1 MSISRTSVFLRA
13 TLLGGSIL
21 TLAACDPDGNFDYDM
36 RNFGQGSG
44 LDTTAAANSAQP
56 RPQPDARGVITY
68 PNYQIAV
75 ARQGDTVESLS
86 ARVGLPAGDVARHN
100 AIAPGTPLRDG
111 EVLALPTRVAGGLTP
126 APDGTGRIDVSTIAS
141 GAIDRAEG
149 ATPGTTVAPST
160 GSTIAATEPIRH
172 RVMRGETAY
181 SVARLYSVNV
191 KALGDWNGLGADLTV
206 REGQTLIIPVASSA
220 GAPRQVVTAPGEGS
234 PTPTPPSAA
243 QALPAEKTTPAAQPV
258 ATPKQPDLGSQTT
271 AASNARLAMPVQGKI
286 IRGYSTKTKGIDIA
300 AAAGTTV
307 TAAGDGQVAVVTK
320 DTQEVTVVVVR
331 HDGNLLT
338 FYANVG
344 DLKVAKGDR
353 VKRGQPIATVAKS
366 DSPFLRFGVSEGA
379 NSVDPTPYLQ

>member
-1 MSISRTSVFLRA
+1 MTISRRTAVLRA
-13 TLLGGSIL
+13 ALLGGSL
-21 TLAACDPDGNFDYDM
+21 LALGACDPDGNFDYDL
-36 RNFGQGSG
+36 RNFGQGGG
-44 LDTTAAANSAQP
+44 LDTTSAANTAQP
-56 RPQPDARGVITY
+56 RPQPDARGIITY
-68 PNYQIAV
+68 PNYQIAI
-75 ARQGDTVESLS
+75 ARQGDTVDSVA
-86 ARVGLPAGDVARHN
+86 ARVGVPAGDLARHN
-100 AIAPGTPLRDG
+100 AILPGTPLREG

-126 APDGTGRIDVSTIAS
+126 APAGTGRIDVTTIAS

-149 ATPGTTVAPST
+149 AQPGTTVAS

-181 SVARLYSVNV
+181 SVARLYNVNV
-191 KALGDWNGLGADLTV
+191 KALGDWNGLGPDLTV

-243 QALPAEKTTPAAQPV
+243 QPLPAEKTQPAAQPV
-258 ATPKQPDLGSQTT
+258 ATPKQPDLGAQTT
-271 AASNARLAMPVQGKI
+271 AASSARLAMPVQGKI
-286 IRGYSTKTKGIDIA
+286 IRGYSSKTKGIDIA
-300 AAAGTTV
+300 ASAGTTV
-307 TAAGDGQVAVVTK
+307 SAAGDGQVAVVTK